1 MQQFG
6 HAIILFCLLG
16 DEAIKADH
24 IKLEWVAAQNCTD
37 EFEKKKKKA
46 PVYIVGVW
54 CQSNVR
60 CK

>member
-1 MQQFG
+1 MQQFS

-37 EFEKKKKKA
+37 EFEKKKKRLLC
-46 PVYIVGVW
+46 I
-54 CQSNVR
+54 
-60 CK
+60 